1 MLYSNCR
8 WWKDLDFATKLPFA
22 RDRIVECYFW
32 IVSVYFEPQ
41 YSLARKIHLQVANAW
56 KDINEVCIRPTVVP
70 MPLLMCCLN
79 LTGVLDVI
87 YKEGDNYTHVGKEMK
102 DNVALVLI
110 DPIPI

>member
-1 MLYSNCR
+1 MLL
-8 WWKDLDFATKLPFA
+8 LD
-22 RDRIVECYFW
+22 
-32 IVSVYFEPQ
+32 
-41 YSLARKIHLQVANAW
+41 SLGLLWAPIFTCKKNIHLQVANAW
-56 KDINEVCIRPTVVP
+56 KDINEECIRPTVVP